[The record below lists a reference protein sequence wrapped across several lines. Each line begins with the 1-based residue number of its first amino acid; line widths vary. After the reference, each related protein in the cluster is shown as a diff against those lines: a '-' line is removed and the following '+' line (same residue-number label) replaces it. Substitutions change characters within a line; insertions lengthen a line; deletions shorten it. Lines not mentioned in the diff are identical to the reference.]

1 MRRLGRFI
9 TDRGGAAA
17 IEFALIG
24 LPLILLL
31 LGLIEFGRGLHIRA
45 GLDSAAD
52 RVQRMILINPA
63 ETIQKI
69 EAEVQSSFQA
79 GSIDRLNVALDPPL
93 GGAFRTVILSYD
105 MTLIM
110 PAPIGGTVTIV
121 SNRRVRINP

>member
-52 RVQRMILINPA
+52 RAQRMILINPA

-79 GSIDRLNVALDPPL
+79 GSVDRLHVAINPPS
-93 GGAFRTVILSYD
+93 GGTFRTVILTYD
-105 MTLIM
+105 MTLLM
-110 PAPIGGTVTIV
+110 PAPIGGTITIV
-121 SNRRVRINP
+121 SNRLVRVYP